1 MNLNNTLYKRK
12 IKNSK
17 EISMEYIREI
27 LNKSFIYSDRF
38 RVFNTNR
45 NLYILSDIDTGNLV
59 VYINNITEFIIDGN
73 ELNKVSGIIK
83 NINFIYNKNN
93 KKVDRIDTNITIN
106 IVGSIE
112 GFTFYAEQ
120 MSVKDKDNQK
130 QFILRSYISDNK
142 NNDNIINFKNCKF
155 FGNIGFAFTD
165 NEIGLD
171 NDYINLNSII
181 FPFTFDK
188 GELKGKKD
196 FSKIFQN
203 CQFDGI
209 NQKIHYSEP
218 GLLSI
223 VYGMDILKDRL
234 LEPYEINKYKDY
246 LLYIINKIYLEKK
259 NNLKLKC
266 L

>member
-1 MNLNNTLYKRK
+1 MNLYKRK

-17 EISMEYIREI
+17 EISTEYIREI
-27 LNKSFIYSDRF
+27 LDRSFIYSGTYF
-38 RVFNTNR
+38 ENN
-45 NLYILSDIDTGNLV
+45 GNLII
-59 VYINNITEFIIDGN
+59 YINDITEFIIDGN
-73 ELNKVSGIIK
+73 ELNKVNGIIK
-83 NINFIYNKNN
+83 NINFIFNRNN

-106 IVGSIE
+106 IVGSLE

-120 MSVKDKDNQK
+120 GSSIKDKDNQK
-130 QFILRSYISDNK
+130 QFILRSYIGNSE
-142 NNDNIINFKNCKF
+142 NDNNEIINFKNCKF

-188 GELKGKKD
+188 GEVKGKKD

-218 GLLSI
+218 GLLSV
-223 VYGMDILKDRL
+223 VYGMDILKDKL
-234 LEPYEINKYKDY
+234 LEPYEINQYKEY

-259 NNLKLKC
+259 NNLKIKC

>member
-1 MNLNNTLYKRK
+1 MNLYKRK

-17 EISMEYIREI
+17 EIGTEYIREI
-27 LNKSFIYSDRF
+27 LDRSFIYSGTYF
-38 RVFNTNR
+38 ENN
-45 NLYILSDIDTGNLV
+45 GNLII
-59 VYINNITEFIIDGN
+59 YINDITEFIIDGN
-73 ELNKVSGIIK
+73 ELNKVNGIIK
-83 NINFIYNKNN
+83 NINFIFNRNN

-106 IVGSIE
+106 IVGSLE

-120 MSVKDKDNQK
+120 GSSVKDKDNPK
-130 QFILRSYISDNK
+130 QFILRSYISDNNK
-142 NNDNIINFKNCKF
+142 DNIINFKNCKF

-203 CQFDGI
+203 CQFDGL

-218 GLLSI
+218 GLLSV
-223 VYGMDILKDRL
+223 VYGMDILKGKL
-234 LEPYEINKYKDY
+234 LEPYEINQYKDY

-259 NNLKLKC
+259 NNLKIKC

>member
-1 MNLNNTLYKRK
+1 MNLYKRK

-17 EISMEYIREI
+17 EISTEYIREI
-27 LNKSFIYSDRF
+27 LDRSFIYSGRLE
-38 RVFNTNR
+38 VFNSTDS
-45 NLYILSDIDTGNLV
+45 LI
-59 VYINNITEFIIDGN
+59 VYINDITEFIIDGN

-83 NINFIYNKNN
+83 NINFIFNKNN

-106 IVGSIE
+106 IVGSLE
-112 GFTFYAEQ
+112 GFTFYVEQ
-120 MSVKDKDNQK
+120 GSSIKIKDIQK
-130 QFILRSYISDNK
+130 QFIFRSYIGNYE
-142 NNDNIINFKNCKF
+142 NDNNEIINFKNCKF

-203 CQFDGI
+203 CQFDGL

-218 GLLSI
+218 GLLSV
-223 VYGMDILKDRL
+223 VYGMDILKDKI
-234 LEPYEINKYKDY
+234 LEPYEINQYKDY

-259 NNLKLKC
+259 NNLKIKC

>member
-1 MNLNNTLYKRK
+1 MNLYKRK

-17 EISMEYIREI
+17 EISAEYIREI
-27 LNKSFIYSDRF
+27 LDRSFIYSGTYF
-38 RVFNTNR
+38 ENN
-45 NLYILSDIDTGNLV
+45 GNLII
-59 VYINNITEFIIDGN
+59 YINDITEFIIDGN
-73 ELNKVSGIIK
+73 ELNKVNGIIK
-83 NINFIYNKNN
+83 NINFIFNRNN
-93 KKVDRIDTNITIN
+93 KKVDRIYTNITIN
-106 IVGSIE
+106 IVGSLE

-120 MSVKDKDNQK
+120 GSSIKIKDNPK
-130 QFILRSYISDNK
+130 QFILRSYISDNNK
-142 NNDNIINFKNCKF
+142 DNIINFKNCKF

-203 CQFDGI
+203 CQFDGL

-218 GLLSI
+218 GLLSV
-223 VYGMDILKDRL
+223 VYGMDILKGKL
-234 LEPYEINKYKDY
+234 LEPYEINQYKDY

-259 NNLKLKC
+259 NNLKIKC

>member
-1 MNLNNTLYKRK
+1 MNLYKRK

-17 EISMEYIREI
+17 EIGTEYIMEI
-27 LNKSFIYSDRF
+27 LDRSFIYSGTYF
-38 RVFNTNR
+38 ENN
-45 NLYILSDIDTGNLV
+45 GNLII
-59 VYINNITEFIIDGN
+59 YINDITEFIIDGN

-83 NINFIYNKNN
+83 NINFIFNRNN

-106 IVGSIE
+106 IVGSLE

-120 MSVKDKDNQK
+120 GSSIKIKDNPK
-130 QFILRSYISDNK
+130 QFILRSYIGNSENDNNK
-142 NNDNIINFKNCKF
+142 DNIINFKNCKF

-203 CQFDGI
+203 CQFDGL

-218 GLLSI
+218 GLLSV
-223 VYGMDILKDRL
+223 VYGMDILKDKL
-234 LEPYEINKYKDY
+234 LEPYEINQYKDY

-259 NNLKLKC
+259 NNLKIKC

>member
-1 MNLNNTLYKRK
+1 MNLYKRK

-17 EISMEYIREI
+17 EIGTEYIREI
-27 LNKSFIYSDRF
+27 LDRSFIYSGTYF
-38 RVFNTNR
+38 ENN
-45 NLYILSDIDTGNLV
+45 GNLII
-59 VYINNITEFIIDGN
+59 YINDITEFIIDGN

-83 NINFIYNKNN
+83 NINFIFNRNN

-120 MSVKDKDNQK
+120 GSSIKDKDNQK
-130 QFILRSYISDNK
+130 QFILRSYIGNSE
-142 NNDNIINFKNCKF
+142 NNNNIINFKNCKF

-181 FPFTFDK
+181 FPFTFDN

-203 CQFDGI
+203 CQFDGL

-218 GLLSI
+218 GLLSV
-223 VYGMDILKDRL
+223 VYGMDILKDKL
-234 LEPYEINKYKDY
+234 LEPYEINQYKDY

-259 NNLKLKC
+259 NNLKIKC

>member
-1 MNLNNTLYKRK
+1 MNLYKRK

-17 EISMEYIREI
+17 EIGTEYIREI
-27 LNKSFIYSDRF
+27 LDRSFIYSGKF
-38 RVFNTNR
+38 SIFNSTN
-45 NLYILSDIDTGNLV
+45 NLV
-59 VYINNITEFIIDGN
+59 VYLNDITEFIIDGN
-73 ELNKVSGIIK
+73 ELNKVNGIIK
-83 NINFIYNKNN
+83 NINFIFNRNN
-93 KKVDRIDTNITIN
+93 KKVDTNITIN
-106 IVGSIE
+106 IVGSLE
-112 GFTFYAEQ
+112 GFTFYVEQ
-120 MSVKDKDNQK
+120 SSSIKVKDNQK
-130 QFILRSYISDNK
+130 QFIFRSYIGNSE
-142 NNDNIINFKNCKF
+142 NDNNEIINFKNCKF

-188 GELKGKKD
+188 GEVKGKKD

-218 GLLSI
+218 GLLSV
-223 VYGMDILKDRL
+223 VYGMDILKGKL
-234 LEPYEINKYKDY
+234 LEPYEINQYKDY

-259 NNLKLKC
+259 NNLKIKC

>member
-1 MNLNNTLYKRK
+1 MNLYKRK

-17 EISMEYIREI
+17 EISTEYIREI
-27 LNKSFIYSDRF
+27 LDRSFIYSGKF
-38 RVFNTNR
+38 RVFN
-45 NLYILSDIDTGNLV
+45 STGNLI
-59 VYINNITEFIIDGN
+59 VYLNDITEFTINGN
-73 ELNKVSGIIK
+73 ELNKASCIIK
-83 NINFIYNKNN
+83 NINFIFNRNN

-120 MSVKDKDNQK
+120 GSSIKVKDNPK
-130 QFILRSYISDNK
+130 QFILRSYIGNSE
-142 NNDNIINFKNCKF
+142 NDNNEIINFKNCKF
-155 FGNIGFAFTD
+155 FGNIGFAFAD
-165 NEIGLD
+165 NEIGLE

-188 GELKGKKD
+188 GEIKGKKD

-203 CQFDGI
+203 CQFDGL

-218 GLLSI
+218 GLLSV
-223 VYGMDILKDRL
+223 VYGMDILKDKL
-234 LEPYEINKYKDY
+234 LEPYEINQYKDY

-259 NNLKLKC
+259 NNLKIKC

>member
-1 MNLNNTLYKRK
+1 MNLYKRK

-17 EISMEYIREI
+17 EIGTEYIREI
-27 LNKSFIYSDRF
+27 LDRSFIYSGTYF
-38 RVFNTNR
+38 ENN
-45 NLYILSDIDTGNLV
+45 GNLII
-59 VYINNITEFIIDGN
+59 YINDITEFIIDGN
-73 ELNKVSGIIK
+73 ELNNVNGIIK
-83 NINFIYNKNN
+83 NINFIFNRNN

-106 IVGSIE
+106 IVGSLE

-120 MSVKDKDNQK
+120 GSSIKIKDNPK
-130 QFILRSYISDNK
+130 QFILRSYISDNNK
-142 NNDNIINFKNCKF
+142 DNIINFKNCKF

-203 CQFDGI
+203 CQFDGL

-218 GLLSI
+218 GLLSV
-223 VYGMDILKDRL
+223 VYGMDILKGKL
-234 LEPYEINKYKDY
+234 LEPYEINQYKDY

-259 NNLKLKC
+259 NNLKIKC

>member
-1 MNLNNTLYKRK
+1 MNLYKRK

-17 EISMEYIREI
+17 EISTEYIREI
-27 LNKSFIYSDRF
+27 LDRSFIYSDRF
-38 RVFNTNR
+38 NG
-45 NLYILSDIDTGNLV
+45 NLYILSDIDVGGLI
-59 VYINNITEFIIDGN
+59 VYINDITEFIINGN

-83 NINFIYNKNN
+83 NINFIFNRNN
-93 KKVDRIDTNITIN
+93 KKVDRIDANITIN
-106 IVGSIE
+106 IVGSLE

-120 MSVKDKDNQK
+120 GSSIKVKDNQK
-130 QFILRSYISDNK
+130 QFIFRSYIGNSE
-142 NNDNIINFKNCKF
+142 NDNIINFKNCKF
-155 FGNIGFAFTD
+155 FGNIGFVFTD

-203 CQFDGI
+203 CQFDGL

-218 GLLSI
+218 GLLSV
-223 VYGMDILKDRL
+223 VYGMDILKDKI
-234 LEPYEINKYKDY
+234 LEPYEINQYKDY

-259 NNLKLKC
+259 NNLKIKC
-266 L
+266 R

>member
-1 MNLNNTLYKRK
+1 MNLYKRK
-12 IKNSK
+12 IKNSN
-17 EISMEYIREI
+17 EISTEYIREI
-27 LNKSFIYSDRF
+27 LDRSFIYSGTYF
-38 RVFNTNR
+38 ENN
-45 NLYILSDIDTGNLV
+45 GNLII
-59 VYINNITEFIIDGN
+59 YINDITEFIINGN

-83 NINFIYNKNN
+83 NINFIFNRNN

-106 IVGSIE
+106 IVGSLE
-112 GFTFYAEQ
+112 GFTFYVEQ
-120 MSVKDKDNQK
+120 SSSIKVKDNQK
-130 QFILRSYISDNK
+130 QFIFRSYIGNSE
-142 NNDNIINFKNCKF
+142 NDNNEIINFKNCKF

-165 NEIGLD
+165 NEIGLE

-203 CQFDGI
+203 CQFDGL

-218 GLLSI
+218 GLLSV
-223 VYGMDILKDRL
+223 VYGMDILKGKL
-234 LEPYEINKYKDY
+234 LEPYEINQYKDY

-259 NNLKLKC
+259 NNLKIKC